1 VGQRALLLMSLLAL
15 APGCAAGPTFDEVA
29 ATLPPPPPG
38 DARIVVYRDFEP
50 YQSLSWV
57 PVSFNGANVGAVGPG
72 HVFVRDVAP
81 GTYDI
86 APVSQGLYPNQDKV
100 VVAAPGQTF
109 YAKVESF
116 KGLNPG
122 ADRDVPLVTYVV
134 VLVDPATARREIG
147 PLWYTAQHPKGPA
160 ARSG

>member
-1 VGQRALLLMSLLAL
+1 MGRRVLLLMSLLGL
-15 APGCAAGPTFDEVA
+15 AAGCAATPTFDEVA

-38 DARIVVYRDFEP
+38 DARIVVYRAFEP

-72 HVFVRDVAP
+72 QVFVRDVPP

-100 VVAAPGQTF
+100 VLAAPGQTF
-109 YAKVESF
+109 YARVESF
-116 KGLNPG
+116 QGLNPS
-122 ADRDVPLVTYVV
+122 ADRDVPLTTFVV
-134 VLVDPATARREIG
+134 VLVDPQTARREIG
-147 PLWYTAQHPKGPA
+147 SLSYMARYQTGPA
-160 ARSG
+160 ASG